1 MNKNVEKKIIT
12 EYKKGKSSLDIVK
25 IVALSKPTILKVL
38 NKHGLIRKR
47 DRCKSLDINHEKDGY
62 SISRKCPKCG
72 KEVKTFS
79 KDKTIACRNHFKKLN
94 GSQLCKPC
102 SLSLQVGEG
111 NPFYGK
117 KHSKDTLIK
126 ISKSRK
132 GKGTGKNNPMSNEKW
147 KKKASENLK
156 KKWQSGELEEVRKF
170 MSNKLKETIKSGKIK
185 SITTSKKE
193 KEIIKEIKKLGFYA
207 VQSYRVNTKI
217 CDIYV
222 PSLNLIIEYFGDYW
236 HCNPKIYESNYYNM
250 KKGKYAYELWEYDK
264 NKLELIRNNGYNLEV
279 VWEQDLK
286 NNNKLVENIISNY
299 DTKLNSTPERSRK
312 DTSTSTPI

>member
-12 EYKKGKSSLDIVK
+12 EYKKGKSSLEIVK

-72 KEVKTFS
+72 KDVKTFS

-126 ISKSRK
+126 ISKVL
-132 GKGTGKNNPMSNEKW
+132 TENPTKFSSSSKPEKKILEILQNLNFKA
-147 KKKASENLK
+147 KKTFRIDK
-156 KKWQSGELEEVRKF
+156 
-170 MSNKLKETIKSGKIK
+170 
-185 SITTSKKE
+185 
-193 KEIIKEIKKLGFYA
+193 Y
-207 VQSYRVNTKI
+207 I
-217 CDIYV
+217 CDIFV
-222 PSLNLIIEYFGDYW
+222 EELNLIIEYNGDYW
-236 HCNPKIYESNYYNM
+236 HCNPKKYKEDFFHPHKKKTAKDIWIQDEIRIDNLKKLGYILEVIWESDFDSCITIQNIIQ
-250 KKGKYAYELWEYDK
+250 KYAK
-264 NKLELIRNNGYNLEV
+264 N
-279 VWEQDLK
+279 
-286 NNNKLVENIISNY
+286 
-299 DTKLNSTPERSRK
+299 
-312 DTSTSTPI
+312 